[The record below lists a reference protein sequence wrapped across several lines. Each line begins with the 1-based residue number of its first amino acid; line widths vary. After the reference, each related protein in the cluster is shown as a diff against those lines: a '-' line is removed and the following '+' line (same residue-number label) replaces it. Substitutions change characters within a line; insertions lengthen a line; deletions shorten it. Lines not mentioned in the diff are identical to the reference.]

1 MSEILL
7 NKFEKEKNII
17 ELYKEG
23 KTTREI
29 AKKFIYHLDI
39 SNIITN

>member
-7 NKFEKEKNII
+7 NKFEKEKNVI

-23 KTTREI
+23 KTIREI
-29 AKKFIYHLDI
+29 AKKVYLSFRYF
-39 SNIITN
+39 